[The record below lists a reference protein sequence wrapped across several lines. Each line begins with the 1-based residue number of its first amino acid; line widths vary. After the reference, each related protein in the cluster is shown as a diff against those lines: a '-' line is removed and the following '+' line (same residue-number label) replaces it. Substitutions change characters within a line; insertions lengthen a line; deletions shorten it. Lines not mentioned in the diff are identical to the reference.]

1 GGVRAGVGALLAG
14 NGLGLAQIERFVC
27 HPGGPKVLDAFARV
41 FGLMP
46 MELAEAREVLR
57 EFGNMSAASILF
69 VLERILAQ
77 RGVRDRMLM
86 TALGP
91 GFTAGFAL

>member
-1 GGVRAGVGALLAG
+1 
-14 NGLGLAQIERFVC
+14 
-27 HPGGPKVLDAFARV
+27 VLDAFERV

-46 MELAEAREVLR
+46 AELTEAREVLR

-69 VLERILAQ
+69 VLERMLA
-77 RGVRDRMLM
+77 RSRAAGRPWGRALL

-91 GFTAGFAL
+91 GFTAGFAVLSEE